1 MRDPRF
7 AQARTWEQH
16 NRATPEQLDEARA
29 NARVVAEGP
38 ADTAL
43 LKNAN
48 DALKE
53 DPLGCWEAFH
63 EEFVAAV
70 REFPERRAAWSYSLG
85 QAFVMARDALATD
98 LLGKSDQSELE
109 GAAQG
114 WREERDPFSAWD
126 RHSRHITWHR
136 DDLWYVSQI
145 LIRVDPHEGLRA
157 LDTLPYPGLMEEV
170 VNRFFGEDRDLIED
184 MIKAAPLVFDARG
197 DWSKERSVAALF
209 VAKLITKY
217 EEELHGALLYTVR
230 SCDEEN
236 KDSDATR
243 ALKNLEEHELP
254 QWMAKAFNLLLAR
267 PDGLRIALGYM
278 AHLSRGQLLGHGLT
292 YARKEPW
299 IAQSAALA
307 ALTAT
312 LNHAS
317 IRVAQVR
324 ESWAAAEQ
332 LAVEKELEAAER
344 IRVRQRPSGKRS
356 EREGE
361 GAGTL
366 HVDGLPYLLGSA
378 VLLGDAPHSEAELE
392 MFWSWFEELL
402 ERRDPGLSLITHS
415 DSLAEVPRRFGFL
428 LSRLPC
434 PAARLRA
441 THEKL
446 EPQRRRA
453 LFARNY
459 EEIHPDLES
468 VVLLRVGINAAANWL
483 DRVKVGEQAEAAR
496 ELFFWIEKE
505 ARRLWLTAVLDVEH
519 SKEQLISTCFAF
531 MPFLFGEALGAALK
545 RVIPPIAPDAKML
558 SEACAMLALNG
569 VEAAKLPALIADAGA
584 DLIAALHD
592 AHQWSELTGRKE
604 DFPEHLQKLA
614 AELGI
619 DFAQPAVAPE
629 SERTS
634 RLREAFAEAIPW
646 GAALLRRLESDGCS
660 RVRAVPLDQ
669 PGSTWVLQA
678 TLPEA
683 LRDRFGLA
691 PDLRVLAVHGQ
702 PRGHDLRRAV
712 EEPEGI
718 ADVDPDLL
726 VIASQ
731 SPDLGTKLSRL
742 AGPWGQRVPWPLTG
756 DRFAPLADRLQE
768 HLPTFDLF
776 ERRDPVRGR
785 AFLGRRREV
794 DTLAERLL
802 RGQTV
807 GVFGL
812 RKVGKSSLLQ
822 AVAEAIDP
830 AGAALAALG
839 SRARSISEA
848 PAEALVVWLDVQSL
862 VVRTRDAIAERLW
875 EGLKARLD
883 ATGISTTSTTP
894 TPDEPV
900 PGAPVA
906 VAMLRDEAPSKDP
919 LDNLR
924 RLLTAALGRRETPPV
939 CFLLDEYDLLFEG
952 YGGEPAVA
960 GVEQIFALLRGLGQT
975 TGRVSLALIGR
986 DPVFAEQPHLNG
998 FTNPLLG
1005 WVEPFHLGPFSDND
1019 ATELLQ
1025 RLGKRVGLAM
1035 GPATIDLALRWTGG
1049 HPLLLREYGSA
1060 LYEAGHT
1067 SRAALSIAADPV
1079 CERAIPIFLRRDAVH
1094 TICGEIEVLLETR
1107 FPKSLEL
1114 LRMIAD
1120 GRDQDAETT
1129 LNRYGEGGRRAGR
1142 ILFDFGLLRGTPEAP
1157 WLPLLYRDHF
1167 ETVVPESKTLQRSQS
1182 HAR

>member
-7 AQARTWEQH
+7 AKARTWEQY
-16 NRATPEQLDEARA
+16 NRATSEQIEKARLSARA
-29 NARVVAEGP
+29 VANGP
-38 ADTAL
+38 TDTAL
-43 LKNAN
+43 LKKATE
-48 DALKE
+48 ALE
-53 DPLGCWEAFH
+53 DDRPSCWHAFH
-63 EEFVAAV
+63 DEFVAAA
-70 REFPERRAAWSYSLG
+70 RETPDRQAAWAHALG
-85 QAFVMARDALATD
+85 EAFVTARDGLESSALLKSEARDFHGAIALWKQEKNPFSVWDRLPYVHLLAPDSIRHWTD
-98 LLGKSDQSELE
+98 LL
-109 GAAQG
+109 
-114 WREERDPFSAWD
+114 
-126 RHSRHITWHR
+126 
-136 DDLWYVSQI
+136 
-145 LIRVDPHEGLRA
+145 IRVHPEQGLRA
-157 LDTLPYPGLMEEV
+157 IDTIPYPGLMSEILSLHF
-170 VNRFFGEDRDLIED
+170 REDRDLIED
-184 MIKAAPLVFDARG
+184 MIKAAPRLLDSRG
-197 DWSKERSVAALF
+197 CWSEERSVAALF
-209 VAKLITKY
+209 VTKLITKHA
-217 EEELHGALLYTVR
+217 EELDNILASADHMGGDVNQTV
-230 SCDEEN
+230 EAEQ
-236 KDSDATR
+236 TR
-243 ALKNLEEHELP
+243 KSVQEDVLRPWMEH
-254 QWMAKAFNLLLAR
+254 AFDLLLQR
-267 PDGLRIALGYM
+267 PDGLKIALGYLG
-278 AHLSRGQLLGHGLT
+278 HLSRRQLLGRGQHQDGQKQWT
-292 YARKEPW
+292 
-299 IAQSAALA
+299 AQSAALT
-307 ALTAT
+307 ALAAT
-312 LNHAS
+312 LKRAS
-317 IRVAQVR
+317 VSVAR
-324 ESWAAAEQ
+324 MRATWEAAEQ
-332 LAVEKELEAAER
+332 LAFDKEREDAKR
-344 IRVRQRPSGKRS
+344 NRVRRRPSGKRS

-415 DSLAEVPRRFGFL
+415 DSLTEVPRRFGFL
-428 LSRLPC
+428 LSRLPS

-441 THEKL
+441 SYEKL

-453 LFARNY
+453 LFAHHY
-459 EEIHPDLES
+459 EEIHHDLES

-483 DRVKVGEQAEAAR
+483 DRVKMGQEAEAAR
-496 ELFFWIEKE
+496 ELFFWIDKE
-505 ARRLWLTAVLDVEH
+505 ARRLWLTAVLDVEN
-519 SKEQLISTCFAF
+519 SKKQLISTFFAF
-531 MPFLFGEALGAALK
+531 MPFLFGEALGEALK
-545 RVIPPIAPDAKML
+545 RVIAPIAPDAKML

-592 AHQWSELTGRKE
+592 VHQWSELTGRKE

-619 DFAQPAVAPE
+619 DFAQPVVAPE

-646 GAALLRRLESDGCS
+646 GAALLRRLEDDGCS

-683 LRDRFGLA
+683 LRNRFGLV
-691 PDLRVLAVHGQ
+691 PDIRILAVHGQ

-726 VIASQ
+726 VVASQ

-756 DRFAPLADRLQE
+756 DHFAPLADRLQE

-794 DTLAERLL
+794 DAIAERLL

-839 SRARSISEA
+839 GRARSISEA

-883 ATGISTTSTTP
+883 ATGISTTTTSM
-894 TPDEPV
+894 PDEPV
-900 PGAPVA
+900 PGAPV
-906 VAMLRDEAPSKDP
+906 VVTMLREEAPSKDP

-924 RLLTAALGRRETPPV
+924 RLLLAALGRREVPPV
-939 CFLLDEYDLLFEG
+939 CFILDEYDLLFEG

-960 GVEQIFALLRGLGQT
+960 GVEQIFALLRGLGQA

-1005 WVEPFHLGPFSDND
+1005 WVEPFHLGPFSDDD

-1025 RLGKRVGLAM
+1025 RLGKRVGLEI
-1035 GPATIDLALRWTGG
+1035 GPTTVQHALRWTGG

-1060 LYEAGHT
+1060 LHEVGSPSRST
-1067 SRAALSIAADPV
+1067 LPTPTDPLRERAAAL
-1079 CERAIPIFLRRDAVH
+1079 FLQRDAVH
-1094 TICGEIEVLLETR
+1094 TICGEIETLLETR
-1107 FPKSLEL
+1107 FLESLAL
-1114 LRMIAD
+1114 LQRVANAPE
-1120 GRDQDAETT
+1120 QDAQRLMSREAST
-1129 LNRYGEGGRRAGR
+1129 GRVAKV
-1142 ILFDFGLLRGTPEAP
+1142 LFDFGVLRGTPEAP
-1157 WLPLLYRDHF
+1157 WLPLLYREHF
-1167 ETVVPESKTLQRSQS
+1167 RTSVPESRILQRSQS
-1182 HAR
+1182 HAG